1 MTPVSKVYVSKI
13 FSKADRVVATDN
25 RTSPGHHHET
35 KIHGNQKQ
43 VTDAKINAKQ
53 TLSFIVADDNTP
65 HTKAD
70 ASIDG

>member
-1 MTPVSKVYVSKI
+1 MGPVSKINVSKI
-13 FSKADRVVATDN
+13 FSKAVRVVATDN

-43 VTDAKINAKQ
+43 VTDAKTNDPKA
-53 TLSFIVADDNTP
+53 LLFIFDNTP
-65 HTKAD
+65 HTKTD

>member
-1 MTPVSKVYVSKI
+1 MGPVSTVKVSKI

-25 RTSPGHHHET
+25 RRSPGHHHET

-43 VTDAKINAKQ
+43 VIDAKTNDQKA
-53 TLSFIVADDNTP
+53 LLFIFFDNTP